1 MKNFF
6 FLFYYCQFI
15 VLYNRAILMLQQKII
30 NYLLLEKLMVHL
42 ILNNWNI
49 KKRGKHLTFPF
60 LYDYVL
66 NYFNYSSITSSTS
79 ASLSPAAVSSA
90 GASSTVVFSSIT
102 VSVLSVLSCGA

>member
-6 FLFYYCQFI
+6 FLFYHCQFI

-79 ASLSPAAVSSA
+79 ASP

>member
-1 MKNFF
+1 
-6 FLFYYCQFI
+6 
-15 VLYNRAILMLQQKII
+15 MLQQKII

-42 ILNNWNI
+42 ILNKWNI
-49 KKRGKHLTFPF
+49 KKGGKHLTFPF

-79 ASLSPAAVSSA
+79 ASLSESVSSA